1 MRFGLLGEKL
11 GHSYSPEL
19 HAFFG
24 DYEYELFEVA
34 PDQLGDFIR
43 NGDFQGLNVTIP
55 YKTTMLAL
63 CDDLTE
69 AAAAIGSVNTVVRHP
84 DGSLFGDNTDAAG
97 FEGLV
102 WKSRISIRGRKCLV
116 LGSGGAS
123 LSVQYV
129 LHKLGAGEI
138 VVISRSGPDNYE
150 NLAKHAD
157 AEVIVNTT
165 PVGMYPNCPATPVS
179 REVMARLE
187 GLAGVLDIV
196 YNPERTELCLIAEEL
211 GIPSESGL
219 AMLVGQARF
228 SSELFQGHA
237 IEDEFLEKIE
247 DELRSLT
254 RNVVLIGMPG
264 AGKTSCGKRLARM
277 LGRPFVDIDEAILA
291 DTGRGAAQI
300 IQEDGED
307 AFRRVETEVTASY
320 CKRSGMVIACGGGVV
335 TRPQNRDLLRQNG
348 RVVLVDRP
356 LNELSDKGRPVS
368 QAKGVERLAAERMHL
383 YHEWA
388 DVILRCTGSA
398 QSDAELVKELLRL

>member
-1 MRFGLLGEKL
+1 M
-11 GHSYSPEL
+11 
-19 HAFFG
+19 
-24 DYEYELFEVA
+24 A

-211 GIPSESGL
+211 GIPRESGL

-237 IEDEFLEKIE
+237 IEDELLEKIE

-291 DTGRGAAQI
+291 DTGRSAAQI

-356 LNELSDKGRPVS
+356 LDELSDKGRPVS

>member
-1 MRFGLLGEKL
+1 M
-11 GHSYSPEL
+11 
-19 HAFFG
+19 
-24 DYEYELFEVA
+24 
-34 PDQLGDFIR
+34 
-43 NGDFQGLNVTIP
+43 
-55 YKTTMLAL
+55 
-63 CDDLTE
+63 
-69 AAAAIGSVNTVVRHP
+69 
-84 DGSLFGDNTDAAG
+84 
-97 FEGLV
+97 
-102 WKSRISIRGRKCLV
+102 
-116 LGSGGAS
+116 
-123 LSVQYV
+123 
-129 LHKLGAGEI
+129 
-138 VVISRSGPDNYE
+138 
-150 NLAKHAD
+150 
-157 AEVIVNTT
+157 VNTT

-237 IEDEFLEKIE
+237 IEDELLEKIE

-291 DTGRGAAQI
+291 DTGRSAAQI

-356 LNELSDKGRPVS
+356 LDELSDKGRPVS

>member
-1 MRFGLLGEKL
+1 MKLYLLWAAVFVATTAVAKEPGKEKEKKDKKAETYVFQDVKTVPVT
-11 GHSYSPEL
+11 S
-19 HAFFG
+19 
-24 DYEYELFEVA
+24 VK
-34 PDQLGDFIR
+34 DQ
-43 NGDFQGLNVTIP
+43 
-55 YKTTMLAL
+55 
-63 CDDLTE
+63 
-69 AAAAIGSVNTVVRHP
+69 
-84 DGSLFGDNTDAAG
+84 
-97 FEGLV
+97 
-102 WKSRISIRGRKCLV
+102 
-116 LGSGGAS
+116 
-123 LSVQYV
+123 
-129 LHKLGAGEI
+129 
-138 VVISRSGPDNYE
+138 SRSGTCWSFSGMGEVESDLLVRGKGEHDLAEMWIVRNAYFEKAVRYVRMHGSANLGGGGTLNDVVYIIDRYGIVPEEVYPGLRYGTDRHVHGELDAVIKAYVDAVVE
-150 NLAKHAD
+150 NPNKSLSTAWQDGLNGMLD
-157 AEVIVNTT
+157 AYLGPRPEKFAYRGKEYT
-165 PVGMYPNCPATPVS
+165 PKS
-179 REVMARLE
+179 F
-187 GLAGVLDIV
+187 
-196 YNPERTELCLIAEEL
+196 AEEL

-237 IEDEFLEKIE
+237 IEDELLEKIE

-291 DTGRGAAQI
+291 DTGRSAAQI

-356 LNELSDKGRPVS
+356 LDELSDKGRPVS